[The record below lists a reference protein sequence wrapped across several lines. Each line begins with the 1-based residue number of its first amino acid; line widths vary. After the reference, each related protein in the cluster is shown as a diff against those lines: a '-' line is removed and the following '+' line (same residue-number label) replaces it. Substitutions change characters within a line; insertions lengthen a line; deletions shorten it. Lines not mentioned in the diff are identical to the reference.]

1 MSEPLQMLKKS
12 NYARMFYLVVLVTG
26 IVLYLM
32 WSIIYDAWFDLGLY
46 SIVVLMVS
54 FGLVGYLL
62 YGIAPDG
69 GKK

>member
-1 MSEPLQMLKKS
+1 MSGFVESLRKVNP
-12 NYARMFYLVVLVTG
+12 ARAFYLTLLVAGVL
-26 IVLYLM
+26 LYLL
-32 WSIIYDAWFDLGLY
+32 WSVYYNAWLDIGLY
-46 SIVVLMVS
+46 SIVILMVG